1 MRNGTVNGS
10 DYRAPSHV
18 RSGATRSCRRI
29 GSLSIDE
36 LTRIF
41 EPSVIDIVVA
51 AGEID

>member
-1 MRNGTVNGS
+1 
-10 DYRAPSHV
+10 
-18 RSGATRSCRRI
+18 
-29 GSLSIDE
+29 LSIDE